1 MVNCKL
7 IEMVNNG
14 LYYFIT
20 CIIQKYIITG
30 TDVTLVG
37 YGAQIQ
43 VFREVRE
50 MAKDQLGVSCE
61 IIDLRTLLPWDVDTV
76 AKVYTYCIYL

>member
-1 MVNCKL
+1 MSQL
-7 IEMVNNG
+7 IYNFSF
-14 LYYFIT
+14 LIL
-20 CIIQKYIITG
+20 G

-43 VFREVRE
+43 VFREVRD
-50 MAKDQLGVSCE
+50 MAKDELDVSCE

-76 AKVYTYCIYL
+76 AQV

>member
-1 MVNCKL
+1 M
-7 IEMVNNG
+7 
-14 LYYFIT
+14 
-20 CIIQKYIITG
+20 TG

-43 VFREVRE
+43 VFRDVCD

-61 IIDLRTLLPWDVDTV
+61 IIDIRTLLPWDVDTV
-76 AKVYTYCIYL
+76 AKV

>member
-1 MVNCKL
+1 ML
-7 IEMVNNG
+7 FYY
-14 LYYFIT
+14 LY
-20 CIIQKYIITG
+20 IQKYIITG

-50 MAKDQLGVSCE
+50 MAKNQLGVSCE

-76 AKVYTYCIYL
+76 AKVYTYCVCL

>member
-1 MVNCKL
+1 M
-7 IEMVNNG
+7 
-14 LYYFIT
+14 
-20 CIIQKYIITG
+20 
-30 TDVTLVG
+30 TLVG

-50 MAKDQLGVSCE
+50 MAKDQIGVSCE

-76 AKVYTYCIYL
+76 AKVMYTCIHEQVY

>member
-1 MVNCKL
+1 MRLQVRIL
-7 IEMVNNG
+7 LPFM
-14 LYYFIT
+14 L
-20 CIIQKYIITG
+20 G

-43 VFREVRE
+43 VFRKVRDMSKE
-50 MAKDQLGVSCE
+50 KLDVSCE

-76 AKVYTYCIYL
+76 AEVCIH

>member
-1 MVNCKL
+1 MYL
-7 IEMVNNG
+7 
-14 LYYFIT
+14 
-20 CIIQKYIITG
+20 G

-43 VFREVRE
+43 VFREVRD
-50 MAKDQLGVSCE
+50 MAKNNLGVSCE

-76 AKVYTYCIYL
+76 AQVKSRALVITYLQMQ

>member
-1 MVNCKL
+1 MHAMHLHTYVL
-7 IEMVNNG
+7 
-14 LYYFIT
+14 
-20 CIIQKYIITG
+20 G

-43 VFREVRE
+43 VFRDVHD
-50 MAKDQLGVSCE
+50 MAKDELNVSCE

-76 AKVYTYCIYL
+76 AQVSMYI

>member
-1 MVNCKL
+1 MINIITL
-7 IEMVNNG
+7 IDQQKV
-14 LYYFIT
+14 YA
-20 CIIQKYIITG
+20 CIVYIKCHVIYMTG

-43 VFREVRE
+43 VFRDVCD

-61 IIDLRTLLPWDVDTV
+61 IIDIRTLLPWDVDTV
-76 AKVYTYCIYL
+76 AKV

>member
-1 MVNCKL
+1 MHIIL
-7 IEMVNNG
+7 ILM
-14 LYYFIT
+14 
-20 CIIQKYIITG
+20 YIPTYVG

-43 VFREVRE
+43 VFREVRD
-50 MAKDQLGVSCE
+50 MAKDKLDVSCE

-76 AKVYTYCIYL
+76 AQV

>member
-1 MVNCKL
+1 MCAFPNKHFKNCVSNTYIYVHMSQL
-7 IEMVNNG
+7 IYNFSF
-14 LYYFIT
+14 LIL
-20 CIIQKYIITG
+20 G

-43 VFREVRE
+43 VFREVRD
-50 MAKDQLGVSCE
+50 MAKDELDVSCE

-76 AKVYTYCIYL
+76 AQV